1 MNNNRTLFPMLCL
14 CLPLLC
20 FTASTGNAAESSDSE
35 SWEFAGELFGLGA
48 RVDGTTSAGEDIDV
62 PLHDLLDNLDFD
74 LKQVISTFGAGYQ
87 VAETQS
93 T

>member
-35 SWEFAGELFGLGA
+35 SWEFAHLPG
-48 RVDGTTSAGEDIDV
+48 R
-62 PLHDLLDNLDFD
+62 PLQLMHNRAQLIPAKLP
-74 LKQVISTFGAGYQ
+74 
-87 VAETQS
+87 QS
-93 T
+93 VLYLR